1 MKKKDISMNSRA
13 KLYHRAE
20 CRYAKQIKI
29 KNRMEISRSQAEEL
43 GYCVCPHCDGMR
55 ALYSFEKKAIE
66 KYVGKENLFV
76 DMVGDWLYVR
86 ELRLDVGKLFIRKK
100 RGNFFY
106 SIKTTLKREIGW
118 KMWKKELITDKEINS
133 FRRIFLV
140 TCNISES
147 MIKQE
152 K

>member
-1 MKKKDISMNSRA
+1 
-13 KLYHRAE
+13 
-20 CRYAKQIKI
+20 
-29 KNRMEISRSQAEEL
+29 MEISRSQAEEL
-43 GYCVCPHCDGMR
+43 GYFVCPHCDGMR

-86 ELRLDVGKLFIRKK
+86 
-100 RGNFFY
+100 
-106 SIKTTLKREIGW
+106 TEIGCWKIVYQKKTGKFLLFHKNYMETSW